1 MYTIALHIDL
11 DLLKLHNMIIDLKL
25 LLNLCKD
32 VDLIGIFRFNIRYRL
47 LYHMDILH
55 RRRKFLDPEW
65 HHVRYYG
72 ISQWH
77 GDTRKSIYMK
87 EGYKAVPEYTN
98 CYYIRVVRGD
108 NLCALRSTLIQFLRL
123 YSPPMF
129 DKNSAVGLVELISRM
144 AYAKRDMF
152 VSDPSPDF
160 KEHALLCI
168 DALHNIMS
176 FVDGEADDDA
186 RIALLMDAFDSN
198 PTVEFMVLDSLKLLM
213 LAHAEVQYQI
223 MIRDEEVYPFVPLLF
238 ARSTS
243 KTPAAFFK
251 NHLRDLGHSA
261 GLEQVELNLLSL
273 ALKVRIMVVRLSA
286 YKEPDFITTFHYR
299 DGANHD
305 KAIFLI
311 SEDDRHYNI
320 LK

>member
-1 MYTIALHIDL
+1 
-11 DLLKLHNMIIDLKL
+11 
-25 LLNLCKD
+25 
-32 VDLIGIFRFNIRYRL
+32 
-47 LYHMDILH
+47 MDILPC
-55 RRRKFLDPEW
+55 RRKFLDPEW

-87 EGYKAVPEYTN
+87 EAYQAVPKYTN
-98 CYYIRVVRGD
+98 CDYIRVVRGD

-168 DALHNIMS
+168 DALHNLLS
-176 FVDGEADDDA
+176 FIDGEADDDA
-186 RIALLMDAFDSN
+186 RMALLMDAFDSN
-198 PTVEFMVLDSLKLLM
+198 PNVEFRVLDSLKLLM

-223 MIRDEEVYPFVPLLF
+223 MIGDEEVYPFVPLLF

-273 ALKVRIMVVRLSA
+273 ALKIKIMVVRLSA
-286 YKEPDFITTFHYR
+286 YKEQDFITTFHYN
-299 DGANHD
+299 DGANDD
-305 KAIFLI
+305 KTIFLI